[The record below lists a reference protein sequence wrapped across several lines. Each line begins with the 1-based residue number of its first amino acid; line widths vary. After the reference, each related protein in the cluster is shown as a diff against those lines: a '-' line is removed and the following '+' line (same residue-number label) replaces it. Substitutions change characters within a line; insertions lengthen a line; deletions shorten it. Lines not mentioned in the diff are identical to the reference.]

1 MAVEFSYR
9 LTGRG
14 WSLAEIADG
23 QASATLGASYLT
35 DALGDLLEAV
45 LRLFADYDSARCSW
59 QQEPGEFRWIFDRDG
74 QEVRVRILKFPD
86 AMATAPDGEGSLVFE
101 TAQPLAALGRA
112 IADGAR
118 RTLSEYGE
126 DGYLASWVQHPFP
139 TRYLDL
145 LTERLRT

>member
-1 MAVEFSYR
+1 M
-9 LTGRG
+9 
-14 WSLAEIADG
+14 
-23 QASATLGASYLT
+23 
-35 DALGDLLEAV
+35 
-45 LRLFADYDSARCSW
+45 
-59 QQEPGEFRWIFDRDG
+59 
-74 QEVRVRILKFPD
+74 RILEFPD

-101 TAQPLAALGRA
+101 TAQPLAALGAA

-118 RTLSEYGE
+118 RTLFEYGE